1 MSTYRFSARFAAVAI
16 SLSLQGCGTSSGV
29 IQSLPVEDKQLPA
42 PDLAP
47 PGDVPP
53 GQGNAPDSNETN
65 NSASP
70 NPSAVTPEPSTALRV
85 APLSEIAAQA
95 NLLAPSHVAQQ
106 GNTTRPSALVIGIV
120 TPEGK
125 QVLGF
130 GKTTMGGSASPNGDT
145 LFAIGSVTKVLTGV
159 ILAQAV
165 TKNAVTLNTS
175 ANQLLAQDLRL
186 PDNAITLQNLIT
198 HMSGLSNYPSN
209 ISAFRDLDNDGQN
222 DYTTRMPGRNYSR
235 ELLAQWAASNP
246 QLMSQPG
253 TRSEY
258 SNLGIGVLGMLLQEK
273 MGYANYDALAQ
284 AKILSPLGMT
294 MTGGNIASLQQKAG
308 SNQAQGYAP
317 ETNAAPEAF
326 GFSEMG
332 VLGAAGELL
341 STANNMLAFL
351 EGMAGVTQTS
361 LSDAFQE
368 SHRSLAVN
376 GNDGLAYGFSIK
388 TSSKGGVYYAKGGE
402 TAGFSAMIIW
412 RKDPKIGIVVLS
424 NLGKYQ
430 GANTLA
436 QKLIEDNVR

>member
-186 PDNAITLQNLIT
+186 PDNAIT
-198 HMSGLSNYPSN
+198 
-209 ISAFRDLDNDGQN
+209 
-222 DYTTRMPGRNYSR
+222 
-235 ELLAQWAASNP
+235 
-246 QLMSQPG
+246 
-253 TRSEY
+253 
-258 SNLGIGVLGMLLQEK
+258 
-273 MGYANYDALAQ
+273 
-284 AKILSPLGMT
+284 
-294 MTGGNIASLQQKAG
+294 
-308 SNQAQGYAP
+308 
-317 ETNAAPEAF
+317 
-326 GFSEMG
+326 
-332 VLGAAGELL
+332 
-341 STANNMLAFL
+341 
-351 EGMAGVTQTS
+351 
-361 LSDAFQE
+361 
-368 SHRSLAVN
+368 
-376 GNDGLAYGFSIK
+376 
-388 TSSKGGVYYAKGGE
+388 
-402 TAGFSAMIIW
+402 
-412 RKDPKIGIVVLS
+412 
-424 NLGKYQ
+424 
-430 GANTLA
+430 
-436 QKLIEDNVR
+436 